1 MSLFY
6 LSSDL
11 LETSA
16 NIVERPLLLS
26 ARKLKLHKED
36 IDSGNFPTGSLFCCR
51 ECILIYY
58 FRFLS
63 HYVLYLIRQLKFE
76 LR

>member
-36 IDSGNFPTGSLFCCR
+36 IDSGNSPTCSLFCCR
-51 ECILIYY
+51 VHFNLLLPFFITLCTLFDTTIE
-58 FRFLS
+58 
-63 HYVLYLIRQLKFE
+63 V
-76 LR
+76 